1 MLLCCG
7 VCGYV
12 RYRSGLF
19 GSGGRVREESELPRK
34 TSAAAVVAPEGAQST
49 EHRSVCQR
57 AEPVRM
63 DGGVGGSEEGGGA
76 PPMMTAAVEQIG
88 VGVHARDL
96 CPAPRPCVEE
106 MGRLMR
112 AEPPPSHPPS
122 HPPSLP
128 PSVPPSQRP
137 PPPQK
142 KPCED
147 LLGGG
152 RIAPKSQLS
161 STCDTSLRPLHMPS
175 AVPPPL
181 APQRS
186 LTPLPPLAPQRSLAP
201 LPPLAPRRPLAP
213 LPPLAP
219 RRPLVPLPPLAPRRP
234 LVPLPPLAPLPSAS
248 AARQG
253 STVQDEPCAS
263 TAHQGG
269 AIQNEPTRQ
278 GGSIQNEPTANQG
291 GSIQNEPSSQ
301 GGSIQNES
309 TRQRGSIQNGPT
321 RQRGSIQNG
330 PTANQGVAIQ
340 NEPTRQRGTI
350 QNESMALYRALY
362 VSKGQRHDDPRARDT
377 SENLCA
383 RDMSLQAK
391 RARRVL
397 LPPAIRSATADAPL
411 GGGVAQRRLSV
422 SFAEVSSKFPKRSDA
437 AGALPGPPAA
447 RGRAAAARC
456 GRASS
461 PPTHAPKRVAITPAV
476 ARLRSLRGV
485 EQRECRT
492 SMASAASWAETPEG
506 LVGRRREQNRR
517 KSRGEMEGCSS
528 DDSDHSGVSV

>member
-1 MLLCCG
+1 M
-7 VCGYV
+7 
-12 RYRSGLF
+12 
-19 GSGGRVREESELPRK
+19 
-34 TSAAAVVAPEGAQST
+34 
-49 EHRSVCQR
+49 
-57 AEPVRM
+57 
-63 DGGVGGSEEGGGA
+63 
-76 PPMMTAAVEQIG
+76 
-88 VGVHARDL
+88 
-96 CPAPRPCVEE
+96 
-106 MGRLMR
+106 
-112 AEPPPSHPPS
+112 
-122 HPPSLP
+122 
-128 PSVPPSQRP
+128 
-137 PPPQK
+137 
-142 KPCED
+142 
-147 LLGGG
+147 
-152 RIAPKSQLS
+152 
-161 STCDTSLRPLHMPS
+161 
-175 AVPPPL
+175 
-181 APQRS
+181 
-186 LTPLPPLAPQRSLAP
+186 APQRSLAP

-219 RRPLVPLPPLAPRRP
+219 RRPLAPLPLLAPRRP

-309 TRQRGSIQNGPT
+309 TRQRGSIQNV
-321 RQRGSIQNG
+321 
-330 PTANQGVAIQ
+330 PTANQGAAIQ

-377 SENLCA
+377 SSENLCA
-383 RDMSLQAK
+383 RDMSLHAK

-397 LPPAIRSATADAPL
+397 LPPEIRSATADAPL
-411 GGGVAQRRLSV
+411 GGGVAQRRPSV

-437 AGALPGPPAA
+437 AGALPGAPAA

-506 LVGRRREQNRR
+506 LAGRRREQNRR

-528 DDSDHSGVSV
+528 DGSDHSGVSV

>member
-1 MLLCCG
+1 M
-7 VCGYV
+7 
-12 RYRSGLF
+12 
-19 GSGGRVREESELPRK
+19 
-34 TSAAAVVAPEGAQST
+34 
-49 EHRSVCQR
+49 
-57 AEPVRM
+57 
-63 DGGVGGSEEGGGA
+63 
-76 PPMMTAAVEQIG
+76 
-88 VGVHARDL
+88 
-96 CPAPRPCVEE
+96 
-106 MGRLMR
+106 
-112 AEPPPSHPPS
+112 
-122 HPPSLP
+122 
-128 PSVPPSQRP
+128 
-137 PPPQK
+137 
-142 KPCED
+142 
-147 LLGGG
+147 
-152 RIAPKSQLS
+152 APK
-161 STCDTSLRPLHMPS
+161 
-175 AVPPPL
+175 
-181 APQRS
+181 RS
-186 LTPLPPLAPQRSLAP
+186 LAPLPPLAPQRSLAP
-201 LPPLAPRRPLAP
+201 LPPLAPRRPL
-213 LPPLAP
+213 
-219 RRPLVPLPPLAPRRP
+219 VPLPPLAPWRP

-253 STVQDEPCAS
+253 STVHDEPCAS

-278 GGSIQNEPTANQG
+278 GGSVQNEPTANQG

-309 TRQRGSIQNGPT
+309 TRQRETIQNEST

-330 PTANQGVAIQ
+330 PTANQGVA
-340 NEPTRQRGTI
+340 I

-377 SENLCA
+377 SEHLCA

-411 GGGVAQRRLSV
+411 GGGVAQRRPSV
-422 SFAEVSSKFPKRSDA
+422 SFAEVLSKFPKRFDA
-437 AGALPGPPAA
+437 AGALPGAPAA

-485 EQRECRT
+485 EQRERRT

-506 LVGRRREQNRR
+506 LAGRRRGQNRR